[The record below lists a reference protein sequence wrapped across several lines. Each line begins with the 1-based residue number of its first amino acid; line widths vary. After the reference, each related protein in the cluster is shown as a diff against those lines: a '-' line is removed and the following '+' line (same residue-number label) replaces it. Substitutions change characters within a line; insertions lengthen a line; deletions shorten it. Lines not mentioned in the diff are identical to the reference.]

1 MSSTPS
7 SSPSVKYP
15 NDGWGNSLERRSS
28 FTRAEM
34 NQHITNSGKKVAN
47 IQHHSIPTNLKKAKT
62 FLTDQYLKDIEA
74 TSDQRNF
81 YLRAKWYHSF
91 KKSEAPHDLRFCSCL
106 VSGQVVHAKCSCK
119 AGQVGYCNHVIAYLI
134 STTRFMPPLQ
144 LRKYRQGQV
153 VHLPRRINH

>member
-1 MSSTPS
+1 MKSGRDQMVIDPDPDEIYTKRKKRIVNVMMSSTPS

-15 NDGWGNSLERRSS
+15 NDGWGNSLERISS

-74 TSDQRNF
+74 TSDQRHF
-81 YLRAKWYHSF
+81 YLRAKCYHSF
-91 KKSEAPHDLRFCSCL
+91 KKIRGPS
-106 VSGQVVHAKCSCK
+106 
-119 AGQVGYCNHVIAYLI
+119 
-134 STTRFMPPLQ
+134 
-144 LRKYRQGQV
+144 
-153 VHLPRRINH
+153 